1 MLLLCA
7 GVSALA
13 DPDGASKDQR
23 DMKMTRICRVA
34 ALAALL
40 LLTVGLGAQDRQRR
54 NDAKAPLPAD
64 NLLIIV
70 ADIQRHIN
78 DDVYRYPYATDVT
91 GQNVF
96 RAGIVRLANYET
108 LFPGRMKDL
117 VALAKANAF
126 EKLGA
131 FSEAERN
138 YLEAQKSE
146 DAAVRRS
153 AGEGAERARRFGQVL
168 RRELDQS
175 GLRPYERDLQVLI
188 RDADDLAEKY
198 KGTPHAALAL
208 VERERAEMRLA
219 EFYIA
224 MRFVHPYTTDDA
236 ILQIKRNIER
246 NANSKNRYSHHL
258 MLGDLYASLAR
269 QYAVMHDPDGTE
281 FDMKEFEGFAS
292 QARSEYF
299 IVQQADGYPEKLE
312 GRAKLA
318 ALEAFVERIS
328 ERAR

>member
-1 MLLLCA
+1 
-7 GVSALA
+7 
-13 DPDGASKDQR
+13 
-23 DMKMTRICRVA
+23 MKLRSVVWA
-34 ALAALL
+34 AVCIA
-40 LLTVGLGAQDRQRR
+40 LTVLSFDLGAQGKQR
-54 NDAKAPLPAD
+54 AGASSAALPAE

-131 FSEAERN
+131 FNDAERN
-138 YLEAQKSE
+138 YTEAQKSS
-146 DAAVRRS
+146 DAAIRKA
-153 AGEGAERARRFGQVL
+153 AGEGAERARRFAQVL

-198 KGTPHAALAL
+198 KGTPYAALAL

-219 EFYIA
+219 EFYA
-224 MRFVHPYTTDDA
+224 SMRFIHPYTTEDA
-236 ILQIKRNIER
+236 ILQLKRNIER
-246 NANSKNRYSHHL
+246 NKNSKNRYSHHL

-269 QYAVMHDPDGTE
+269 QYVVMHDPDGTD

-318 ALEAFVERIS
+318 ALEAFVERVA
-328 ERAR
+328 ERSR

>member
-1 MLLLCA
+1 MHQRTMKHRL
-7 GVSALA
+7 AL
-13 DPDGASKDQR
+13 GAAA
-23 DMKMTRICRVA
+23 CA
-34 ALAALL
+34 ALVITSTHLA
-40 LLTVGLGAQDRQRR
+40 AQDKQR
-54 NDAKAPLPAD
+54 AGAGTVASPAE

-108 LFPGRMKDL
+108 LFPGRMKDI
-117 VALAKANAF
+117 VALAKANAL

-131 FSEAERN
+131 YSEAERN

-146 DAAVRRS
+146 DAAVKKT
-153 AGEGAERARRFGQVL
+153 AGEGAERARRFAQVL

-175 GLRPYERDLQVLI
+175 GLRPYERDLQILV

-198 KGTPHAALAL
+198 KGTPHASLAL

-219 EFYIA
+219 EFYA
-224 MRFVHPYTTDDA
+224 SMRFVHPYTTEDA
-236 ILQIKRNIER
+236 ILQLKRNIER
-246 NANSKNRYSHHL
+246 NKNSKNRYSHHL
-258 MLGDLYASLAR
+258 MLGDLYAGLAR
-269 QYAVMHDPDGTE
+269 QYVVLHDPDGTD

-318 ALEAFVERIS
+318 ALEAFVERIA

>member
-1 MLLLCA
+1 MKLR
-7 GVSALA
+7 SA
-13 DPDGASKDQR
+13 
-23 DMKMTRICRVA
+23 VWA
-34 ALAALL
+34 AVCIALIVL
-40 LLTVGLGAQDRQRR
+40 PFDLGAQGKQ
-54 NDAKAPLPAD
+54 KAGASSAASPAE

-131 FSEAERN
+131 FSDAERN
-138 YLEAQKSE
+138 YTEAQKSN
-146 DAAVRRS
+146 DAAIRKA
-153 AGEGAERARRFGQVL
+153 AGEGAERARRFAQVL

-198 KGTPHAALAL
+198 KGTPYAALAL

-219 EFYIA
+219 EFYA
-224 MRFVHPYTTDDA
+224 SMRFIHPYTTEDA
-236 ILQIKRNIER
+236 ILQLKRNIER
-246 NANSKNRYSHHL
+246 NKNSKNRYSHHL

-269 QYAVMHDPDGTE
+269 QYVVMHDPDGTD

-318 ALEAFVERIS
+318 ALEAFVERVA
-328 ERAR
+328 ERSR